1 MAPDSFSS
9 VVTGLL
15 LCNPMAACV
24 NDETR
29 EKHFDAV
36 CLY

>member
-1 MAPDSFSS
+1 MGA
-9 VVTGLL
+9 TGLF

-24 NDETR
+24 NDETE
-29 EKHFDAV
+29 EKHFDVA